1 MRLRPGKNRLPSGN
15 VLSRLRKYVRAIA
28 GKTSPDSMQKLL
40 NPTLFKYSKM
50 NNPREKK
57 YEEVC
62 RVTSC
67 DFCVCWIG
75 SSEDVLLPEPRTFP
89 YLL

>member
-1 MRLRPGKNRLPSGN
+1 LHRRGRGNEPRDANDTPSGK
-15 VLSRLRKYVRAIA
+15 VDA
-28 GKTSPDSMQKLL
+28 KLL

-67 DFCVCWIG
+67 DFCVRWIG
-75 SSEDVLLPEPRTFP
+75 SSEDVLLPEPRAFP